1 MPGSKDT
8 VAELR
13 HELKD
18 CLHRFPADVHEPAV
32 SLAMCT
38 FCKTRFT
45 SHIHFLGRCLRRKV
59 IPVGFS
65 IKFHASSLSSGYVK
79 NVRSITYTCSRNL
92 MQATVRSMTTKRDLA
107 SQDTEKHCERLRR
120 VSSEETFHLIRGQ
133 IHELNSR
140 IYESLKS
147 TKERKYAQLCG
158 KRQNRPAEINT
169 HDDHDYQSKLVV
181 TIPDDLPLSEAEKSV
196 LSKGLSFVPVK
207 KSTDESQVKADCEK
221 ILPAPSF
228 TRPFPQRRSEWVPIN
243 TWHLWPI
250 C

>member
-18 CLHRFPADVHEPAV
+18 YLHRFPADVHEPAV

-45 SHIHFLGRCLRRKV
+45 SHIHLLGRCLRRKV

-140 IYESLKS
+140 IYE
-147 TKERKYAQLCG
+147 G
-158 KRQNRPAEINT
+158 
-169 HDDHDYQSKLVV
+169 
-181 TIPDDLPLSEAEKSV
+181 
-196 LSKGLSFVPVK
+196 
-207 KSTDESQVKADCEK
+207 EK
-221 ILPAPSF
+221 ICSALWQTPKPAGGNKHP
-228 TRPFPQRRSEWVPIN
+228 RRS
-243 TWHLWPI
+243 
-250 C
+250 